1 VGLALPYLAIAAA
14 PGIARVLPRPGAWMI
29 KLRAILGV
37 ALAGTALWLIWVLAQ
52 QAGDAAATGLAFVL
66 GALVLGLYA
75 LRDVARS
82 QARPILLAACAVFA
96 VALPL
101 RFAQTP
107 VATTAESAIPWR
119 EFDRAAIDE
128 AVRGGKI
135 VFVDVTADWCVT
147 CQVNKRLVVA
157 RGEVARRLVSGEVLA
172 FRADWTRP
180 DPRISAYLAEFGR
193 YGIPFN
199 AVYGPG
205 ARGGLA
211 LPELLSEEAVL
222 GAFARAGGR
231 A

>member
-1 VGLALPYLAIAAA
+1 
-14 PGIARVLPRPGAWMI
+14 
-29 KLRAILGV
+29 
-37 ALAGTALWLIWVLAQ
+37 VLAQ

-66 GALVLGLYA
+66 GTLVLGLYA
-75 LRDVARS
+75 VREVERS
-82 QARPILLAACAVFA
+82 QARPILLGACAVFA
-96 VALPL
+96 IVLPL
-101 RFAQTP
+101 RFAETP
-107 VATTAESAIPWR
+107 NAAPSESAIPWR
-119 EFDRAAIDE
+119 EFDRAAIDQ
-128 AVRGGKI
+128 AVREGKI

-157 RGEVARRLVSGEVLA
+157 RGEVARRLVSGEILA

-211 LPELLSEEAVL
+211 LPELLSEDTLLA
-222 GAFARAGGR
+222 AFARAR
-231 A
+231 S